1 MAWFHDRSAMT
12 KLLGV
17 FLLLCGVLGFSGY
30 MGLSTAARINAY
42 LNAVGTDDVPSIISL
57 TAMQQASLKA
67 QRDARSAVL
76 VNDPTQIKN
85 YVDQTNQDITA
96 TNQALAAFTALG
108 LDSEEQ
114 RLTSDFGTA
123 LKAWQASVQ
132 QASAEAEKNT
142 TAGDQAATDIVVSK
156 SAPQADAMN
165 HAADS
170 LMTLQQTETRDRLTR
185 AQNAYNQAYQTLLI
199 IIGLSIVLALAV
211 GYYVAHSI
219 AAPLKTMA
227 IAANQ
232 IALGDLD
239 QKVDLERKDEAGQLA
254 LAFRRMIAYL
264 GDVASSAE
272 AIAQGDLGQDVQ
284 PQSDKDTLGISF
296 RQMILNLREVIGE
309 VQTSSGTLATAS
321 DELQRAADQGSQ
333 AVQQV
338 SSTIIG
344 VGQAAQEQA
353 RQSQEGSQSVEQLA
367 SAIEQVARG
376 AQDQSQ
382 STTEAR
388 RSLEEL
394 ETVVSQVGVSA
405 QEVAN
410 ASTTAQEAARGGATR
425 IQQTIAGMGKLEQ
438 TVLASATKV
447 EEVGRMGDQIGQIVE
462 VIDDIAEQTNL
473 LALNAAIEAAR
484 AGEHGKGFAVVAD
497 EVRKLAE
504 RSQQSTR
511 EIGSLIRTV
520 RQGLSEAVEAMEAGV
535 SEVSARK
542 IDAEAAGQAL
552 GNILSSADAIAS
564 TSQANR
570 LAATQ
575 MTEALQRVAQS
586 MSHVAAVVE
595 ENTAAAEEMAAE
607 TGHVRELVS
616 GGAASAEEMAAA
628 AEEVTAA
635 SEEMSA
641 QVEEMV
647 SQVQELTRL
656 ADQLQQLAARF
667 DLGAILAT
675 NALSGPGYA
684 IPPTFS
690 RPNKGANGSNGR
702 NLNGHSRKA
711 SVPVLTGSHNG
722 HHA

>member
-1 MAWFHDRSAMT
+1 MTWFHDRSAMT

-17 FLLLCGVLGFSGY
+17 FLVLCGVIGFTGY
-30 MGLSTAARINAY
+30 MGLSTAAKVNADLLDVGSTY
-42 LNAVGTDDVPSIISL
+42 IPKLIALNDTQRSNL
-57 TAMQQASLKA
+57 LA
-67 QRDARSAVL
+67 QRDVRSAIL
-76 VNDPTQIKN
+76 ESDPTQIKN
-85 YVDQTNQDITA
+85 YENQTNQDMA
-96 TNQALAAFTALG
+96 TTDKTFAAYSALP
-108 LDSEEQ
+108 
-114 RLTSDFGTA
+114 LTSKEQKLASDFDTSR
-123 LKAWQASVQ
+123 KAWQAAIQ
-132 QASAEAEKNT
+132 QALTEAEKNT
-142 TAGDQAATDIVVSK
+142 SVGDQAATNTVLTK
-156 SAPQADAMN
+156 AGPQGAAMN
-165 HAADS
+165 NALDS
-170 LMTLQQTETRDRLTR
+170 LIALQKADTQNRITN

-199 IIGLSIVLALAV
+199 IIVVSIILALAI
-211 GYYVAHSI
+211 GYYVAHNI

-227 IAANQ
+227 TAANQ
-232 IALGDLD
+232 IAIGDLD
-239 QKVDLERKDEAGQLA
+239 QKVDLERNDEVGQLA
-254 LAFRRMIAYL
+254 QAFRRMIAYL

-272 AIAQGDLGQDVQ
+272 AIARGDLGQDVQ
-284 PQSDKDTLGISF
+284 LQSDKDTLGISF

-309 VQTSSGTLATAS
+309 VQASSGTLATAS

-338 SSTIIG
+338 SSTIAG
-344 VGQAAQEQA
+344 VGQAAQGQA

-382 STTEAR
+382 STADAR

-394 ETVVSQVGVSA
+394 EAVVSQVGVSA

-410 ASTTAQEAARGGATR
+410 ASTTAQEAARGGASR
-425 IQQTIAGMGKLEQ
+425 IQQTIAGMGNLEK

-462 VIDDIAEQTNL
+462 VIDDIADQTNL

-535 SEVSARK
+535 NEVSARK
-542 IDAEAAGQAL
+542 VDAEAAGQAL

-616 GGAASAEEMAAA
+616 AGAASAEEMAAA

-641 QVEEMV
+641 QVEEMA
-647 SQVQELTRL
+647 SQVQELARL
-656 ADQLQQLAARF
+656 ADQLQQVAARF
-667 DLGAILAT
+667 NLGDILAA
-675 NALSGPGYA
+675 NALNGSGYA
-684 IPPTFS
+684 ISPTFS
-690 RPNKGANGSNGR
+690 RPTKGVNGSNGR
-702 NLNGHSRKA
+702 NLNSHSRKA
-711 SVPVLTGSHNG
+711 SVPVLTGSLNG